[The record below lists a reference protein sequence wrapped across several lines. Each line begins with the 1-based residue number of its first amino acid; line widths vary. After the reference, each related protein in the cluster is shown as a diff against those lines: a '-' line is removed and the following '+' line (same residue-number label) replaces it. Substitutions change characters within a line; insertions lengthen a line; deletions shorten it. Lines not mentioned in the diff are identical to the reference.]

1 MVTTFQVILFIIMI
15 VACLGAVS
23 DDHMQRV
30 MSLAS
35 ICIAS
40 MFAFVA
46 SVMWL

>member
-15 VACLGAVS
+15 VSCMGAVS
-23 DDHMQRV
+23 DEQMKRV
-30 MSLAS
+30 ASLAS

-40 MFAFVA
+40 MLAFVA